1 MKFSAE
7 IQLLKTL
14 ASGNGRSLGRLFL
27 AKKID
32 LAQLEKL
39 LYEEQLGIYFH
50 ALAEEQNLLMLLPRN
65 TREQLLWLRNDQR
78 RRNEELISVTRQL
91 QVLLGEASIEFLQ
104 LKGLP
109 LAQHYWGGAD
119 RRFCWDLDLL
129 VREVD
134 RDRAICAL
142 QAAGY
147 DNLIPALLPRGIA
160 YQLSHATEFT
170 VGEVP
175 VDLHWCFRQRP
186 GFSIDYEAVW
196 SRREISQV
204 NELTCCIPAAQD
216 GLLIMLLG
224 IAQDAERGHCRFRKL
239 WDIYLWLKAEQNFDW
254 NAFIGRCNAEG
265 VGSLCLNM
273 LALTLVSLDCSTEF
287 PALRALLQDRS
298 AIIFCSDTEVTR
310 VLGRSR
316 QHLGNRLW
324 FARIQGIPSWRY
336 LVWWTFTAPMRY
348 LLGRSI

>member
-1 MKFSAE
+1 MRLFPE

-27 AKKID
+27 RKEID
-32 LAQLEKL
+32 LPRLEKF
-39 LYEEQLGIYFH
+39 LYDEQLGVYFH
-50 ALAEEQNLLMLLPRN
+50 ALAEEQQLLMLLPRI

-78 RRNEELISVTRQL
+78 RRNEELLAVTQQL
-91 QVLLGEASIEFLQ
+91 HILFGEASIECLQ

-142 QAAGY
+142 QTAGY
-147 DNLIPALLPRGIA
+147 ENLIPALFPRSIA
-160 YQLSHATEFT
+160 YHLSHATEFT

-186 GFSIDYEAVW
+186 GFSIDYDAVW
-196 SRREISQV
+196 SRREFSQV
-204 NELTCCIPAAQD
+204 GELTCYIPAAQD

-224 IAQDAERGHCRFRKL
+224 VAQDAERGHCRYRKL
-239 WDIYLWLKAEQNFDW
+239 WDIYLWLKVEQNFDW
-254 NAFIGRCNAEG
+254 DAFIGRCNAEG

-287 PALRALLQDRS
+287 PSLQALLQDRS
-298 AIIFCSDTEVTR
+298 AIISCSDTEVTK

-324 FARIQGIPSWRY
+324 FARIQGTSTWRY
-336 LVWWTFTAPMRY
+336 LFWWTFTAPMRY